1 VKGVNTAT
9 HKEYIVKL
17 SAKILNP
24 ESVVMFKGRE
34 VEIREE
40 DAGVPLAR
48 AAIEAA
54 RIQAEMQEDLEVLA
68 QARSAAAAGAMAQ
81 AVDLSEEEQQRLDAE
96 YFNAQAGMQMEYNVV
111 E

>member
-1 VKGVNTAT
+1 M
-9 HKEYIVKL
+9 KL

-24 ESVVMFKGRE
+24 ESVVMFKDRE
-34 VEIREE
+34 VEIRVE

-54 RIQAEMQEDLEVLA
+54 RIQAGMDEELEELA

-81 AVDLSEEEQQRLDAE
+81 AVDLPEEEQQRLNAE
-96 YFNAQAGMQMEYNVV
+96 YFNEQAGMHMEYNGVV